1 MNSAFKRKG
10 CGPQA
15 LGSAVKLAPILGMI
29 AKKVIVDKVAKKV
42 SSATPLKFEG
52 ANSGNSSCWK
62 GYKKVGTKKSPTNP
76 GVTVNDCK
84 KI

>member
-15 LGSAVKLAPILGMI
+15 LGSAVKLAPIFGAI

-42 SSATPLKFEG
+42 SSATPLKV
-52 ANSGNSSCWK
+52 SCWK
-62 GYKKVGTKKSPTNP
+62 GCEPKPGTPKTKKSPTKP
-76 GVTVNDCK
+76 GKRVNNCDCS
-84 KI
+84 

>member
-1 MNSAFKRKG
+1 MSSALKRKG
-10 CGPQA
+10 CGPQS
-15 LGSAVKLAPILGMI
+15 LGSAF
-29 AKKVIVDKVAKKV
+29 
-42 SSATPLKFEG
+42 KFKG

>member
-1 MNSAFKRKG
+1 MSSAFKRKG
-10 CGPQA
+10 CGPQS
-15 LGSAVKLAPILGMI
+15 LGSPVKIAPILGMI
-29 AKKVIVDKVAKKV
+29 AKKVIVDKVAEKA
-42 SSATPLKFEG
+42 SSAVKFKG
-52 ANSGNSSCWK
+52 ANSSNSSCWK

>member
-29 AKKVIVDKVAKKV
+29 DKKVIVDKVAKKV
-42 SSATPLKFEG
+42 
-52 ANSGNSSCWK
+52 
-62 GYKKVGTKKSPTNP
+62 
-76 GVTVNDCK
+76 
-84 KI
+84 